1 MLTPEICEAVLR
13 DHYRKPR
20 HRGVCDGAAPERAE
34 NPACG
39 DIVSL
44 SLTLSG
50 AEPAPESEFTTGAL
64 ITCARFE
71 GAGCAAS
78 QAGASLALGM
88 VQGRPA
94 TEAIRTLEHFCQLME
109 SGSVDPELHYEEFG
123 DAGALLS
130 LARFPARVVCAT
142 LAARLMIRILRAQ
155 V

>member
-1 MLTPEICEAVLR
+1 MLTPEVCEAVLR

-20 HRGVCDGAAPERAE
+20 HRGVCEGAARPGRVE

-39 DIVSL
+39 DVVT
-44 SLTLSG
+44 LTLCLSSES
-50 AEPAPESEFTTGAL
+50 EPA

-78 QAGASLALGM
+78 QAGTSLVLSM
-88 VQGRPA
+88 VQGLKA
-94 TEAIRTLEHFCQLME
+94 GEASRLLERFCELMA
-109 SGSVDPELHYEEFG
+109 SGAADPEAHHEEFG

-142 LAARLMIRILRAQ
+142 LAARLLRTMLAEHAELGRKW
-155 V
+155 

>member
-1 MLTPEICEAVLR
+1 MLTPEICEAILR

-20 HRGVCDGAAPERAE
+20 HRGACEGGHADTVE

-39 DIVSL
+39 DVVKLSL
-44 SLTLSG
+44 SL
-50 AEPAPESEFTTGAL
+50 SEMETGSSPG

-78 QAGASLALGM
+78 QAGASLVLAM
-88 VQGRPA
+88 VQGRSA
-94 TEAIRTLEHFCQLME
+94 EEAGQVLEQFCTVME
-109 SGSVDPELHYEEFG
+109 SSAADPEEYHGAFG

-142 LAARLMIRILRAQ
+142 LGARLLIRMLRNPL
-155 V
+155 

>member
-1 MLTPEICEAVLR
+1 MLTPEVCEAVLR

-20 HRGVCDGAAPERAE
+20 HRGVCEGALQRERVE

-39 DIVSL
+39 DVVT
-44 SLTLSG
+44 LTLCLCSEP
-50 AEPAPESEFTTGAL
+50 EPA

-78 QAGASLALGM
+78 QAGASLVLSM
-88 VQGRPA
+88 VQGLKVE
-94 TEAIRTLEHFCQLME
+94 EASRLLDRFCEVMG
-109 SGSVDPELHYEEFG
+109 SGSADPEAYHEEFG

-142 LAARLMIRILRAQ
+142 LTAQLLRAVLAEQ
-155 V
+155 G

>member
-1 MLTPEICEAVLR
+1 MLTPEICEAILR

-20 HRGVCDGAAPERAE
+20 HRGTCEGGHAETVE

-39 DIVSL
+39 DVVTVSL
-44 SLTLSG
+44 ALSPPEAG
-50 AEPAPESEFTTGAL
+50 AEEGA

-78 QAGASLALGM
+78 QAGASLVLSM

-94 TEAIRTLEHFCQLME
+94 REAALLLDRFCQVME
-109 SGSVDPELHYEEFG
+109 SGSADPELHHEEFG

-142 LAARLMIRILRAQ
+142 LGARLVIRMLRKQ
-155 V
+155 L

>member
-1 MLTPEICEAVLR
+1 MGMLTPEVCEAILR

-20 HRGVCDGAAPERAE
+20 HRGVCEGAQPETVE

-39 DIVSL
+39 DIVTVSL
-44 SLTLSG
+44 AFTG
-50 AEPAPESEFTTGAL
+50 PEHA

-78 QAGASLALGM
+78 QAGASLVLGL

-94 TEAIRTLEHFCQLME
+94 SEASHLME
-109 SGSVDPELHYEEFG
+109 RFCEIMGSGAADPELHFEEYG
-123 DAGALLS
+123 DAGALFS

-142 LAARLMIRILRAQ
+142 LAARLMIRILRAAD
-155 V
+155 